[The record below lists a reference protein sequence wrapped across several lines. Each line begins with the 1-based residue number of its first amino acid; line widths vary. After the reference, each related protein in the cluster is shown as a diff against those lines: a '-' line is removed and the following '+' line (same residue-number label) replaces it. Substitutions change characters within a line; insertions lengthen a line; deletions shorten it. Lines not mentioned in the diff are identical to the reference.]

1 MNRLATATL
10 APTVAKAPASVAAR
24 PPLQRKCACGG
35 NVGPTGECDACRR
48 KRLAMQRKP
57 ALPIGAVDDP
67 LEREA
72 DRMAEAV
79 VRGNGM
85 GAVGS
90 RSAPKVQREPTDDGP
105 GTGTLGF
112 DLGPALARGTLPDRR
127 SSAPQLRPAGP
138 NVVEG
143 FRVTGAHCGCAPVL
157 EADIRWNETVMNA
170 YRGCDRPSLT
180 SANDLETCVRSRLP
194 AARRRVP
201 AAATA
206 DPETSTIEWASPER
220 RRQRAAVLGQPE
232 SGPCADLI
240 TRAVTLHEQR
250 HLQQF
255 DDVAA
260 SLGDAFLTEFR
271 RLAGQPDRMEQLRRR
286 FPSETAEYE
295 RRRMFEVPAST
306 AIQDELEAHQRNIDF
321 HRAVLD
327 VLSRLCQPPQPTVG
341 PPPIERSYRRENL
354 YQGRTEFPA
363 ERGEEQLQRA
373 VDGHGDGTSRMDDAV
388 APPVVSEVLSRS
400 GHSLEPRV
408 KAEMEAGF
416 SRDFSRVRLHTDAL
430 AAASAKAVNARAF
443 TVGSDIVFAGGEY
456 RPGTLEGRRLLA
468 HELTH
473 TLQQSGAAPLAVG
486 PLVQRQ
492 SGGATTSAPSS
503 TPAATAVPRSR
514 GPNPGDC
521 LEPLCR
527 LLDAASVPS
536 SAAEATQQADAWRDG
551 ALACIRGGSAGSNA
565 SNAAEIVAN
574 EESEIAAEHADL
586 AGVLTSSRGSAGRRE
601 YQRRLREVCR
611 LKQREVSIEFHY
623 NVVFANPPGGSRWAS
638 TPGDW
643 GPIEGAL
650 AELPQEATWGNP
662 RVLIFERAAC
672 HPDDVDPTS
681 GTCTGRRS
689 GIFVSMTAGEA
700 FADRNAARIYD
711 AGLGATP
718 FSRSRSLGVS
728 TTAQTLRHEVGHLVL
743 NNLSQADRDALFR
756 DVMQWRDFSWDW
768 ITSRDSPHARWRAQ
782 RTEAMAALGFN
793 DDAFDAWLA
802 GLVVDRP
809 VVVGAFTFT
818 KKAHTPGSRAF
829 YLESFLTVQMP
840 TGAEFGYARTNQ
852 GEYLAEL
859 YALAISAP
867 DFLHRVLPEGQIR
880 WLKRVVFH
888 TPEDMAALARQAALA
903 EPARTQFIL
912 QGSRLFTREQ
922 LDTLLSRLSVSQT
935 TPGAQLA

>member
-1 MNRLATATL
+1 MNRFAPATKTATE
-10 APTVAKAPASVAAR
+10 AKVTGVLSASR
-24 PPLQRKCACGG
+24 SLQRTCACGG
-35 NVGPTGECDACRR
+35 KVGPTGECDACRR

-57 ALPIGAVDDP
+57 ALPIGAVNDP

-79 VRGNGM
+79 VRGAAV
-85 GAVGS
+85 GAVASGPSS
-90 RSAPKVQREPTDDGP
+90 RLQREPDDEP
-105 GTGTLGF
+105 RTGTLGF
-112 DLGPALARGTLPDRR
+112 DLGPALSRGTLPGRR
-127 SSAPQLRPAGP
+127 SSAPQLRPVGP
-138 NVVEG
+138 TVVEG

-157 EADIRWNETVMNA
+157 EADIRWNETVMDA

-180 SANDLETCVRSRLP
+180 SAQDLEACVRPRLP

-220 RRQRAAVLGQPE
+220 RRQRAAILGQPE

-260 SLGDAFLTEFR
+260 SLGDAFLAEFR
-271 RLAGQPDRMEQLRRR
+271 RLAGQADRMDQLRRR

-295 RRRMFEVPAST
+295 RRRMFQVPAST

-321 HRAVLD
+321 HRAVLE
-327 VLSRLCQPPQPTVG
+327 VLSRICQPPQPTAE
-341 PPPIERSYRRENL
+341 PPPVERNYRRENL
-354 YQGRTEFPA
+354 YQGRTEIPA

-373 VDGHGDGTSRMDDAV
+373 AVPDVTPCVDGAV
-388 APPVVSEVLSRS
+388 APPLVNEALGRL
-400 GHSLEPRV
+400 GHSLDPAIRTQ
-408 KAEMEAGF
+408 MEAGF
-416 SRDFSRVRLHTDAL
+416 GHDFSQVRLHTDTL
-430 AAASAKAVNARAF
+430 AAASAKAVNARAY
-443 TVGSDIVFAGGEY
+443 TVGSDIVFASGEY
-456 RPGTLEGRRLLA
+456 RPDTLDGRRLLA

-473 TLQQSGAAPLAVG
+473 TLQQAGTTPASPNGPALQRQAGGTTAAPAL
-486 PLVQRQ
+486 
-492 SGGATTSAPSS
+492 
-503 TPAATAVPRSR
+503 PRSR

-527 LLDAASVPS
+527 LLDAAAVPRN
-536 SAAEATQQADAWRDG
+536 AAEATQQGEAWRDG
-551 ALACIRGGSAGSNA
+551 ALACVRGGAAGSNA
-565 SNAAEIVAN
+565 SHATDIVAN
-574 EESEIAAEHADL
+574 EESEIMAEHTAL
-586 AGVLTSSRGSAGRRE
+586 ASVLAASRGSAGRRD
-601 YQRRLREVCR
+601 YQRQLRDVCR
-611 LKQREVSIEFHY
+611 LKQREVSLEFHY
-623 NVVFANPPGGSRWAS
+623 NVVFANPPGGTRWAS
-638 TPGDW
+638 TPADW
-643 GPIEGAL
+643 DRIEGAL

-662 RVLIFERAAC
+662 RVLTFERAAC

-681 GTCTGRRS
+681 GACTGRRS
-689 GIFVSMTAGEA
+689 GFSVSMTGGEA
-700 FADRNAARIYD
+700 FPARNAARIYD
-711 AGLGATP
+711 AGLGSAP
-718 FSRSRSLGVS
+718 FSRSRSIGVS
-728 TTAQTLRHEVGHLVL
+728 TTVQTLRHEVGHLVL

-756 DVMQWRDFSWDW
+756 DVMEWRMFSWDW
-768 ITSRDSPHARWRAQ
+768 ITSRDSPHANWRAQ
-782 RTEAMAALGFN
+782 RTEAMQALGLN

-802 GLVVDRP
+802 ALVLDRP
-809 VVVGAFTFT
+809 VAVGSYTFT
-818 KKAHTPGSRAF
+818 KKAHAPGSRAF

-840 TGAEFGYARTNQ
+840 TGVEFEYARTNQ

-867 DFLHRVLPEGQIR
+867 EFLHRVLPEGQIR

-903 EPARTQFIL
+903 EPARTQFIM

-922 LDTLLSRLSVSQT
+922 LDALLSRLSVPQS